1 MRFAAQDARRH
12 GQCQAYHLLF
22 DGLEIALAL
31 AGKLFDEFGRL
42 PAVALGLRCR
52 GRSECLPLGA
62 AALFAAAF

>member
-1 MRFAAQDARRH
+1 LRFAAQDARRH

-42 PAVALGLRCR
+42 PAVA
-52 GRSECLPLGA
+52 
-62 AALFAAAF
+62 